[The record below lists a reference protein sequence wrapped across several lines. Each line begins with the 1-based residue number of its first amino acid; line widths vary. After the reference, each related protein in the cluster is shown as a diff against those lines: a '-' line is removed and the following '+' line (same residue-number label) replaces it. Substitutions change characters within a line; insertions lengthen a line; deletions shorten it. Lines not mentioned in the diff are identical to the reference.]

1 MSFCFHVHLLFIFF
15 ASIIPQISSPLFIYS
30 HVTPTDTNINRT
42 LSPSKEFKLSIV
54 SFRWDIVWELVLKL
68 VVLIIEI
75 IHLSFN
81 FFLMVDFLFIFPLS
95 PLLFIQLFKLSYIFP
110 SPPFHIE
117 ENILLFQ
124 THKKSISFIL
134 DREQSRKKEKP
145 KKIYNLQLCNRKFCV
160 FSLIPLPFSLYN
172 ILVSNYIFIAK
183 RLECAKAI
191 LL

>member
-1 MSFCFHVHLLFIFF
+1 LFSCSFVVYFF

-54 SFRWDIVWELVLKL
+54 SFRWDIVWEFVLKL

-75 IHLSFN
+75 IHLSINYVPPPLSFN

-95 PLLFIQLFKLSYIFP
+95 LLLFIQLFKLSYIFP

-117 ENILLFQ
+117 ENNLLFQ

-134 DREQSRKKEKP
+134 DREQSRKKREQSQ
-145 KKIYNLQLCNRKFCV
+145 KKFITFNSAIESFVFFPLFPSPFLYTISSYLIIY
-160 FSLIPLPFSLYN
+160 S
-172 ILVSNYIFIAK
+172 
-183 RLECAKAI
+183 
-191 LL
+191 